1 MLFWC
6 FNLPAYCRPQLAA
19 ARCTLITEALLL
31 LGIYNLTLTLST
43 DDVLNE
49 EGHAEEK
56 NNNSR
61 CWLICVSVA
70 HCHPAPTYIKQ
81 AAGRWWHHSAALV
94 WQIVACY
101 RRTVLP
107 LGYNSVLNV
116 FSCQWFAV
124 QCVRKEIMWL
134 LWFTLIF
141 FFVLYFKS
149 DDSPSNTNTVLPFC
163 FVFQILLSY
172 SNLQKHPRM
181 FAGHLFAKRVRWPW
195 THTDRVVIVLTT
207 LYVFFF
213 LFLSPSSVLTRS
225 CLMTHPVPLI
235 CLWCDGV
242 MVH

>member
-1 MLFWC
+1 MHFNNRGIVAAWHLQPTSDTEHRWC
-6 FNLPAYCRPQLAA
+6 FKCPK
-19 ARCTLITEALLL
+19 
-31 LGIYNLTLTLST
+31 
-43 DDVLNE
+43 E
-49 EGHAEEK
+49 EGHAKEK

-124 QCVRKEIMWL
+124 QCVKEKRNYVAS
-134 LWFTLIF
+134 LIF

-149 DDSPSNTNTVLPFC
+149 DDSPSNTNLFFHFVLFFKFYWATAIYRNTHEYLQGIFLQREC
-163 FVFQILLSY
+163 GDLGHIQIE
-172 SNLQKHPRM
+172 
-181 FAGHLFAKRVRWPW
+181 
-195 THTDRVVIVLTT
+195 
-207 LYVFFF
+207 
-213 LFLSPSSVLTRS
+213 
-225 CLMTHPVPLI
+225 
-235 CLWCDGV
+235 
-242 MVH
+242 